1 MNVERLRVAVVVVA
15 VLRLAP
21 SLAWSQDSNSA
32 TIAGV
37 VRDAS
42 GAVLP
47 GVTVEA
53 ASPALI
59 EKVRAA
65 ATDSDGRFRI
75 IELRPG
81 EYTVTFTLPG
91 FRTLRRDGLQLT
103 TGFTATV
110 NGDLSV
116 GGLEETITVTGAA
129 PIVDVQGVQEQ
140 QVFSGDT
147 MRALPIGKNSGIYV
161 TLIPAA
167 TQGNLANQ
175 DVGGTKGESTQN
187 FSVHGGRANETSQF
201 RDGLYFGEHVS
212 NAANWAASANRATV
226 QEVAVQATGGLTAEA
241 QNGGVIINTISRDGG
256 NEYHGT
262 FSSDFGHR
270 NLQTDNINDELRA
283 RGATL
288 TGTIR
293 QLYDVGF
300 GIGGPLKRDR
310 LWFYAS
316 GRKYSSSSNWA
327 GNYYNK
333 SANPMFYEADL
344 SRPAYDHNINQETS
358 LRMTW
363 QVTPKQKFT
372 GSGRYEYNCYCNLVS
387 GGGISPEAAGSNWYV
402 PLVSGQGSWT
412 YPATNRLLF
421 QAGGVMLGGHHR
433 RKQAEEVVA
442 GPVAIFDRLSNYWYG
457 SADRTVVTSFQN
469 LAQTERGQGNVGG
482 SMSYVTGSHN
492 FKVGGVLLQ
501 SYRDVYQPL
510 PAGISY
516 TFAGTVPESVTL
528 IASPLNLKM
537 RTRQL
542 GLYAQEQWTLD
553 RLTLYGGLR
562 FDHDRGWNPAQD
574 VPAGRYIGARHYDK
588 VDNVPNW
595 KDINPRAGVA
605 FDLFGNGRTA
615 VKANLGRFVAFEAN
629 GGINFS
635 SNPANAIATNA
646 TRVWTDANRDYVPQ
660 DSELG
665 PLSNANFGRP
675 IQTTRFAENVLH
687 GWGNRGYNWQG
698 AVTVQHELVTGL
710 GVNLG
715 YYRTSY
721 GNFYVTDNTLLSP
734 SDFDSYCIVTPND
747 SRLPNPSER
756 ICGLLDVKPAKF
768 GQVSNIVN
776 LDKAYGGQ
784 SEAYDGIDLT
794 LNARL
799 RGGVIGGGFATG
811 RTTTDACDIV
821 DDVPEFAINL
831 AANGL
836 LTSNHTTGSNSAP
849 SRFCSIQTP
858 WSSLT
863 QIKLFGTYQLPWDL
877 RASANFQHLPG
888 LATTARYTVSGADM
902 AAGLGRAPAAGAR
915 ATAVVELIEPQSLHR
930 EKSLNQLSLAVT
942 RIVSFGTYRVQPTI
956 ELHNALNASTV
967 NAINAAYGPAW
978 QTVRGVLAPRIVK
991 FAVHV
996 DF

>member
-1 MNVERLRVAVVVVA
+1 MSVERLRIVVVTA
-15 VLRLAP
+15 AMLLAP
-21 SLAWSQDSNSA
+21 GLAQSQDSNSA
-32 TIAGV
+32 TLTGV

-53 ASPALI
+53 SSPALI
-59 EKVRAA
+59 EKVRN
-65 ATDSDGRFRI
+65 ATTDNEGRFRI

-81 EYTVTFTLPG
+81 EYTITFVLPG
-91 FRTLRRDGLQLT
+91 FRTLRRDGVELI

-110 NGDLSV
+110 NGELSV
-116 GGLEETITVTGAA
+116 GGVEETVTVTGAA

-140 QVFSGDT
+140 QVFAGETVRS
-147 MRALPIGKNSGIYV
+147 LPIGKNSGIYAA
-161 TLIPAA
+161 LIPAA

-212 NAANWAASANRATV
+212 NAANWATSANRATV
-226 QEVAVQATGGLTAEA
+226 QEVSVQATGGLTAEA
-241 QNGGVIINTISRDGG
+241 QSGGVIINMISRDGG
-256 NEYHGT
+256 NQFHGT
-262 FSSDFGHR
+262 FSSDFGFR
-270 NLQTDNINDELRA
+270 GLQADNINDELRT

-293 QLYDVGF
+293 ELYDVGF
-300 GIGGPLKRDR
+300 GAGGPLKRDR
-310 LWFYAS
+310 VWFYAS

-333 SANPMFYEADL
+333 STNPMFYEPDL
-344 SRPAYDHNINQETS
+344 SRPAYDHNLNRETS
-358 LRMTW
+358 LRITW
-363 QVTPKQKFT
+363 QLTGKQKIT
-372 GSGRYEYNCYCNLVS
+372 GSGRYEHNCYCNLVS
-387 GGGISPEAAGSNWYV
+387 GGGIAPEAAGSNWYE
-402 PLVSGQGSWT
+402 PLVSGQGQWT

-421 QAGGVMLGGHHR
+421 QAGAVMLGGTHK
-433 RKQAEEVVA
+433 RKQAEEAVT
-442 GPVAIFDRLSNYWYG
+442 GPVAIFDRLANYWYG
-457 SADRTVVTSFQN
+457 SADRSVVTSFQN
-469 LAQTERGQGNVGG
+469 LAEMKRGQGNVGG

-510 PAGISY
+510 PAGVSY
-516 TFAGTVPESVTL
+516 TFAGRVPESITL

-537 RTRQL
+537 RTRQV

-553 RLTLYGGLR
+553 RLTVYGGLR
-562 FDHDRGWNPAQD
+562 FDYDRGWNLEQD
-574 VPAGRYIGARHYDK
+574 VPAGPYIPARHYDK

-595 KDINPRAGVA
+595 KDINPRVGAA
-605 FDLFGNGRTA
+605 FDLFGDGRTA

-629 GGINFS
+629 SGINFA

-646 TRVWTDANRDYVPQ
+646 TRVWTDNGDYVPQ
-660 DSELG
+660 ESELG

-675 IQTTRFAENVLH
+675 IQTTQYSDEVTH

-698 AVTVQHELVTGL
+698 AVSFQHELLTGL
-710 GVNLG
+710 GVSVG
-715 YYRTSY
+715 YYRTWY
-721 GNFYVTDNTLLSP
+721 GNFYVTDNILVSAA
-734 SDFDSYCIVTPND
+734 DYDSYCITAPND
-747 SRLPNPSER
+747 TRLPNPGER
-756 ICGLLDVKPAKF
+756 VCGLLDLKPAKF
-768 GQVSNIVN
+768 GQVSNVVN

-799 RGGVIGGGFATG
+799 PRGGVVGGGFATG

-821 DDVPEFAINL
+821 DDVPEFALNL
-831 AANGL
+831 ANNGL
-836 LTSNHTTGSNSAP
+836 LTANHIAGPSSAP
-849 SRFCSIQTP
+849 SRFCRIQTP

-863 QIKLFGTYQLPWDL
+863 QLKLFGTYQLPWDV
-877 RASANFQHLPG
+877 RMSANFQHLPG
-888 LATTARYTVSGADM
+888 LTTTARYTVSGADM
-902 AAGLGRAPAAGAR
+902 AAALGRAPAAGAR
-915 ATAVVELIEPQSLHR
+915 ATATVELIEPQRLHR
-930 EKSLNQLSLAVT
+930 ESSLNQLSLAVT
-942 RIVSFGTYRVQPTI
+942 RIIRFGGSRVQPTL
-956 ELHNALNASTV
+956 ELHNALNASTI
-967 NAINAAYGPAW
+967 NAINTQYGPTW
-978 QTVRGVLAPRIVK
+978 QSVRGVLAPRIIK
-991 FAVHV
+991 FAVHL